1 MKYLLLS
8 PVDMSFFA
16 SSEELSEAL
25 EEFGLQYITSAGN
38 TYITCKSLD
47 ALTQAAFNLDLPGNI
62 VEYSAV
68 YESSED
74 ETETIKE

>member
-8 PVDMSFFA
+8 PIDMSSFE
-16 SSEELSEAL
+16 STEEFTEAL
-25 EEFGLQYITSAGN
+25 EEFGLSYIHSGDN
-38 TYITCKSLD
+38 NYITCRSLD

-62 VEYSAV
+62 IEYGAV
-68 YESSED
+68 YESSEE

>member
-8 PVDMSFFA
+8 PLDMSSFDNIEHFYE
-16 SSEELSEAL
+16 SLD
-25 EEFGLQYITSAGN
+25 EFGLSCIQSAGN
-38 TYITCKSLD
+38 NYITCNSLD

-62 VEYSAV
+62 IEYGAV
-68 YESSED
+68 YESSEE

>member
-8 PVDMSFFA
+8 PIDMSSFE
-16 SSEELSEAL
+16 STEEFTEAL
-25 EEFGLQYITSAGN
+25 EEFGLSCIQSAGN
-38 TYITCKSLD
+38 NYITCNSLD

-62 VEYSAV
+62 IEYGAV
-68 YESSED
+68 YESSEE